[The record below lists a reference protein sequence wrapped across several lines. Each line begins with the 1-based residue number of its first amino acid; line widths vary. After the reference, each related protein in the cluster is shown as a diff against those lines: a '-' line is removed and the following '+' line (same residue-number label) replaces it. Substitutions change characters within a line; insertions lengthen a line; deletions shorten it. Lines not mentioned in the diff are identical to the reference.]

1 MTRDIK
7 RIESILRKL
16 GYLWV
21 KHQDYRFGQL
31 LINHNIVPDD
41 FNVWNNEDDGLEKH
55 LDAHLKHY
63 EKEAKKVK
71 KK

>member
-21 KHQDYRFGQL
+21 KNPDERFGQL
-31 LINHNIVPDD
+31 LINLQIIPDD
-41 FNVWNNEDDGLEKH
+41 YTVWKNEDDGLEKH
-55 LDAHLKHY
+55 LDAILKG
-63 EKEAKKVK
+63 K
-71 KK
+71 